1 MNNNQQARAAQPA
14 RASQAKTTASAANA
28 WPAGNSGAAS
38 VATPGAAE
46 SPATTASAP
55 AGATATAAAPAA
67 APATAVAVPAAA
79 PATAAARFLILP
91 IIVLILAQMGATGD
105 NGALSLAT
113 ASLTSELG
121 ATTAQ
126 IQLANMIYPL
136 VGGAFMIAG
145 GLAGTMVGWKKTF
158 RGGILLC
165 ALGEVVL
172 ALAPSMAVFIWGGR
186 VLVGLGASFMIPS
199 VLGLIPLIYQGHDR
213 VIAFGAIGAA
223 SGLSALLPLA
233 LGVVMQVAG
242 MHVTFLA
249 LAGYFAVVFAA
260 SFTLP
265 AIEQPR
271 ERAGFDGVGVALAAS
286 GLFLL
291 LIGLSS
297 ISSWGLVTPLSTAP
311 FTILGVSPALPM
323 AAAGIVVLGIL
334 VAYERRVEA
343 RGGIAVLP
351 SAFLTTPQVRAGL
364 VACALTFFFM
374 GAQSILMAPYLQLVA
389 GWSPVAVGTISIVTG
404 VPTFALAL
412 GIPKFMPQA
421 SPRRVIQAGYVAM
434 AAALGIMAFSVTE
447 NGASAPLVYLGAF
460 MAGVGAGTVSAHASN
475 VVAMALPEREASQSG
490 GIQST
495 MRNVGQALGV
505 ALLGAVLIFG
515 ITGTVRSRAAAD
527 ASISPRVSSALSD
540 VSIDLGSN
548 RTFEDEI
555 AGISMTDGERRELVS
570 IEATARLDAVRMAY
584 AVGGAVVLAG
594 LITTPAIRDGERRD
608 PAGSAGSTKA
618 KGGRS

>member
-55 AGATATAAAPAA
+55 AGATATTASTHAEAP
-67 APATAVAVPAAA
+67 
-79 PATAAARFLILP
+79 AARFLILP

-145 GLAGTMVGWKKTF
+145 GLAGTMVGWKKIF

-249 LAGYFAVVFAA
+249 LAGYFAIVFAA

-271 ERAGFDGVGVALAAS
+271 EREGFDGVGVALAAS

-311 FTILGVSPALPM
+311 FTILGISPALPM

-434 AAALGIMAFSVTE
+434 AVALGIMAFSVTE

-460 MAGVGAGTVSAHASN
+460 MAGVGAGTVSSHASN

-527 ASISPRVSSALSD
+527 ASISPRVSSALSG

-555 AGISMTDGERRELVS
+555 AGIPMTDDERKELVS

>member
-1 MNNNQQARAAQPA
+1 MNTTQQS
-14 RASQAKTTASAANA
+14 RASRPVGPVYAAAGAPAAGTGGAPVSANA
-28 WPAGNSGAAS
+28 VPASNL
-38 VATPGAAE
+38 ATAE
-46 SPATTASAP
+46 AKHTPAKQASAP
-55 AGATATAAAPAA
+55 SAS
-67 APATAVAVPAAA
+67 
-79 PATAAARFLILP
+79 RFLLLP
-91 IIVLILAQMGATGD
+91 IIILILAQMGATGD

-113 ASLTSELG
+113 ASLASDLG

-172 ALAPSMAVFIWGGR
+172 ALAPSMNVFIWGGR

-233 LGVVMQVAG
+233 LGVVMQVSG
-242 MHVTFLA
+242 MHVTFLV
-249 LAGYFAVVFAA
+249 LAGYFALVFAA
-260 SFTLP
+260 SFSLP

-271 ERAGFDGVGVALAAS
+271 ERSGFDGVGVALAAI
-286 GLFLL
+286 GLFLM
-291 LIGLSS
+291 LIGLSG
-297 ISSWGLVTPLSTAP
+297 ISSWGLVAPLSGAP
-311 FTILGVSPALPM
+311 FTILGISPALPM
-323 AAAGIVVLGIL
+323 VVAGIVVFGVL

-351 SAFLTTPQVRAGL
+351 SAFLTDPQVRAGL

-412 GIPKFMPQA
+412 GIPKFMPHA
-421 SPRRVIQAGYVAM
+421 SPRRVIQTGYVAM
-434 AAALGIMAFSVTE
+434 AAALGIMALSVTE

-460 MAGVGAGTVSAHASN
+460 MAGVGAGTVSSHASN

-515 ITGTVRSRAAAD
+515 ITGTVRNRAASDSSVSPQVSD
-527 ASISPRVSSALSD
+527 ALEN

-555 AGISMTDGERRELVS
+555 AGISMTDAERKELVS
-570 IEATARLDAVRMAY
+570 IESAARLDAVRLAY
-584 AVGGAVVLAG
+584 AVGAVVVLAG
-594 LITTPAIRDGERRD
+594 LITTPAIRGEGNSGHS
-608 PAGSAGSTKA
+608 GSKCAKARAA
-618 KGGRS
+618 KGGRSR

>member
-28 WPAGNSGAAS
+28 RPSGISGAAS
-38 VATPGAAE
+38 AATPGAAE

-55 AGATATAAAPAA
+55 ATATSAPAA
-67 APATAVAVPAAA
+67 APATTASAPAEA
-79 PATAAARFLILP
+79 PATAATRFLILP

-172 ALAPSMAVFIWGGR
+172 ALAPSMAAFIWGGR

-249 LAGYFAVVFAA
+249 LAGYFAIVFAA

-311 FTILGVSPALPM
+311 FTILGISPALPM
-323 AAAGIVVLGIL
+323 AVAGIVVLGIL

-434 AAALGIMAFSVTE
+434 AVALGIMAFSVTE

-527 ASISPRVSSALSD
+527 ASISPRVSSALSG

-555 AGISMTDGERRELVS
+555 AGIPMTDGERKELVS